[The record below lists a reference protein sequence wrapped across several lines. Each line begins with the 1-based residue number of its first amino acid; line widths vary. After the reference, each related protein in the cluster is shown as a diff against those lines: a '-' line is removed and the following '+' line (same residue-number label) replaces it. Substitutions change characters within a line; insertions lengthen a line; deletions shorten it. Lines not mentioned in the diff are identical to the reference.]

1 MLEQDPSIF
10 PKISIT
16 HVEVWIASHLS
27 FLPSVPLASH
37 GDHLPTTG
45 AEAMLS
51 EHLDDLEP
59 KFNTSG
65 R

>member
-1 MLEQDPSIF
+1 MSERIQFLDNWKAIDVG
-10 PKISIT
+10 T
-16 HVEVWIASHLS
+16 WIADHLS
-27 FLPSVPLASH
+27 FLPSVTLASH

-51 EHLDDLEP
+51 EHLDDLDP
-59 KFNTSG
+59 PFNTSG